1 MTKRFSFAL
10 ALGILGVVTLM
21 GCDDPR
27 SKVQLHEPGK
37 YIGPVDPLLEKS
49 ASGANE
55 EALKQ
60 RFASIQRDR

>member
-1 MTKRFSFAL
+1 MTKRFGIALVLGFA
-10 ALGILGVVTLM
+10 GIVTLA

-27 SKVQLHEPGK
+27 SKVQLHAPGK
-37 YIGPVDPLLEKS
+37 YLGPVDPLLEKS
-49 ASGANE
+49 ASGSNE